1 MFLAKQISSLHKVRE
16 FDSLSMNEITKET
29 VLRGERFTYQ
39 ISMRSD
45 APVIGNIKIES
56 PLLDHIKIYKVEQ
69 SVMDA
74 PVIDR
79 IQEIGYIT
87 TEPGLMPDLLL
98 PLDNNGYLTLNMAGK
113 TVWIEVNIPNDFPAG
128 EYTIKFSYETFDF
141 NNPDAPHAI
150 IATKTMTIEVLP
162 LAKKEQSL
170 IYTRW
175 FYADCIADYHN
186 VPIWSDAHFDLVEAY
201 IREAVD
207 VGINMI
213 LVPIHTPPLDT
224 AIGTFRPCVQLVD
237 IEKKGEKYI
246 FGFEKLRRF
255 IQICKR
261 QGVRYYEM
269 AHMFSQWGAKCAA
282 NIMVEENGVKSYMF
296 GWHVASQAPEYIEFL
311 RQYISAL
318 SNELELLGVSENTYY
333 HISDEPTIDKIDAYR
348 TAVEL
353 IRPFIGNCHTFDAL
367 SSTEFYEQGLVECP
381 VTGVSHI
388 QDFMPLNVP
397 NQWVYYCCEP
407 QQIYTNSLI
416 AMPSCRTRIL
426 GVLIYKYDIKGFL
439 HWGFNFY
446 NAVVSYY
453 KINPYVT
460 TSADGR
466 LPSGD
471 PFIVY
476 PAKDGAYPSVRGKV
490 TYEAIGDIDLC
501 RTLEGYIGRDD
512 VIKMIDAVAGMD
524 VRFDCYPLDS
534 DFLPNLRA
542 TVIKKL
548 KEYI

>member
-1 MFLAKQISSLHKVRE
+1 MILAKQISSLHKVR
-16 FDSLSMNEITKET
+16 LSDALNMNEITKET
-29 VLRGERFTYQ
+29 VLRGERFAYQ
-39 ISMRSD
+39 ISMKSD
-45 APVIGNIKIES
+45 LPVIGNISIES
-56 PLLDHIKIYKVEQ
+56 PLLDHIRIYKVENA
-69 SVMDA
+69 VMDA
-74 PVIDR
+74 PVVDR
-79 IQEIGYIT
+79 VKEIGYIT

-98 PLDNNGYLTLNMAGK
+98 PIENNSILTVSVAGK
-113 TVWIEVNIPNDFPAG
+113 SLWIELNIPKDMTAG
-128 EYTIKFSYETFDF
+128 EYKINFTYETFDF
-141 NNPDAPHAI
+141 AAPDTTRTVT
-150 IATKTMTIEVLP
+150 ATKTMTVEVLP
-162 LAKKEQSL
+162 LTKKEQSL

-186 VPIWSDAHFDLVEAY
+186 VPIYSDAHFDLIEAY

-224 AIGTFRPCVQLVD
+224 AIGTERPCVQLVD
-237 IEKKGEKYI
+237 IKKVGDEYI
-246 FGFEKLRRF
+246 FGFEKLHRF
-255 IQICKR
+255 IDICKR
-261 QGVRYYEM
+261 AGIRYYEM

-296 GWHVASQAPEYIEFL
+296 GWHVASTSPAYIDFL
-311 RQYISAL
+311 KQYISAI
-318 SNELELLGVSENTYY
+318 SKELEHLGVAEGAYF

-348 TAVEL
+348 TAVEA
-353 IRPFIGNCHTFDAL
+353 IRPFIYNCQTFDAL
-367 SSTEFYEQGLVECP
+367 SSKEFYEQGLVECP
-381 VTGVSHI
+381 VTMVSHI
-388 QDFMPLNVP
+388 HDFLPLNVP

-407 QQIYTNSLI
+407 QRTYTNSLM

-446 NAVVSYY
+446 NSLVSYY
-453 KINPYVT
+453 NVDPYVT
-460 TSADGR
+460 TSCYGR

-476 PAKDGAYPSVRGKV
+476 PAKNGAYPSIRGKV

-501 RTLEGYIGRDD
+501 RTLEEYIGRDE
-512 VIKMIDAVAGMD
+512 VVKMIDKFADMD
-524 VRFDCYPLDS
+524 VRFDSYPLDV
-534 DFLPNLRA
+534 DFLPQLRA
-542 TVIKKL
+542 AMIEKI

>member
-150 IATKTMTIEVLP
+150 IAAKTMTIEVLP

-224 AIGTFRPCVQLVD
+224 AIGTTRPCVQLVD
-237 IEKKGEKYI
+237 IKNDADIYS
-246 FGFEKLRRF
+246 FSFEKLERF
-255 IQICKR
+255 VEICKR
-261 QGVRYYEM
+261 AGVKYYEM

-282 NIMVEENGVKSYMF
+282 NIMVEENGVKNYKF
-296 GWHVASQAPEYIEFL
+296 GWHVASTAPEYIEFL
-311 RQYISAL
+311 KQYISAL
-318 SNELELLGVSENTYY
+318 SAKLEQLGIAENTYY

-348 TAVEL
+348 TAVET
-353 IRPFIGNCHTFDAL
+353 IRPLIGNAHTFDAL
-367 SSTEFYEQGLVECP
+367 SSREFYEEGLVECP
-381 VTGVSHI
+381 VTAVAHMNE
-388 QDFMPLNVP
+388 FLALNVP

-446 NAVVSYY
+446 NSVVSYY
-453 KINPYVT
+453 KVNPYVT
-460 TSADGR
+460 TSCDGR

-476 PAKDGAYPSVRGKV
+476 PAKCGAYPSIRGKV
-490 TYEAIGDIDLC
+490 TYEAIGDMDLC
-501 RTLEGYIGRDD
+501 RTLEEYIGRDD
-512 VIKMIDAVAGMD
+512 VVKMIDSIAGMD
-524 VRFDCYPLDS
+524 VKFDTYPLDN
-534 DFLPNLRA
+534 DFLPKLRNA
-542 TVIKKL
+542 MIEKF

>member
-282 NIMVEENGVKSYMF
+282 NIMVEENGKLDYMF
-296 GWHVASQAPEYIEFL
+296 SWHTESTSPVYIDFL
-311 RQYISAL
+311 KQYISAI
-318 SNELELLGVSENTYY
+318 SSELTALGVAENTYY

-348 TAVEL
+348 TAVET
-353 IRPFIGNCHTFDAL
+353 IRPLTGNAHTFDAL
-367 SSTEFYEQGLVECP
+367 SSREFYEEGLVECP
-381 VTGVSHI
+381 VTAVAHI
-388 QDFMPLNVP
+388 NEFLAINVP
-397 NQWVYYCCEP
+397 NQWIYYCCEP
-407 QQIYTNSLI
+407 QQIYTNSLM

-476 PAKDGAYPSVRGKV
+476 PAKDGAYPTIRGKV
-490 TYEAIGDIDLC
+490 TYEAIGDMDLC
-501 RTLEGYIGRDD
+501 RTLEEYIGRDE

>member
-16 FDSLSMNEITKET
+16 TDSLNMSEVTRQT

-39 ISMRSD
+39 ISMKTD
-45 APVIGNIKIES
+45 APYVGNIKIES
-56 PLLDHIKIYKVEQ
+56 PLLDNIRIYKVEQ
-69 SVMDA
+69 SAMDA
-74 PVIDR
+74 PVTER
-79 IQEIGYIT
+79 VQEFGYIT
-87 TEPGLMPDLLL
+87 TEPGLMPDLLV
-98 PLDNNGYLTLNMAGK
+98 PIENNSFLTVTVNGK
-113 TVWIEVNIPNDFPAG
+113 TLWIEINIPKDIEAG
-128 EYTIKFSYETFDF
+128 EYKIDFTYHKFDLHRPEEGSDL
-141 NNPDAPHAI
+141 AVS
-150 IATKTMTIEVLP
+150 KTMTIEVLP
-162 LAKKEQSL
+162 VAKKEQSL

-186 VPIWSDAHFDLVEAY
+186 VPIYSDEHFDLIEAY

-213 LVPIHTPPLDT
+213 LVPVHTPPLDT
-224 AIGTFRPCVQLVD
+224 AKGTRRPCVQLVD
-237 IEKKGEKYI
+237 IKKVGDEYI
-246 FGFEKLRRF
+246 FGFEKLHRF
-255 IQICKR
+255 IDICKR
-261 QGVRYYEM
+261 AGVRYYEM

-282 NIMVEENGVKSYMF
+282 NIMVEENGVKSYKF
-296 GWHVASQAPEYIEFL
+296 GWHVASTAPEYIEFL
-311 RQYISAL
+311 KQYISAL
-318 SNELELLGVSENTYY
+318 SRELEALGVAENTYY
-333 HISDEPTIDKIDAYR
+333 HISDEPMIDMIDAYR
-348 TAVEL
+348 TAVEA

-367 SSTEFYEQGLVECP
+367 SSKEFYEQGLVECP
-381 VTGVSHI
+381 VTAVAHMNS
-388 QDFMPLNVP
+388 FLPLGVP

-407 QQIYTNSLI
+407 QLTYTNSLMS
-416 AMPSCRTRIL
+416 MPSCRTRIL

-476 PAKDGAYPSVRGKV
+476 PTKGGAYPSIRGKV
-490 TYEAIGDIDLC
+490 TYEAIGDMDLC
-501 RTLEGYIGRDD
+501 RTLEEYIGRDE
-512 VIKMIDAVAGMD
+512 VIRMIDSIAGMD
-524 VRFDCYPLDS
+524 VKFDTYPLDN
-534 DFLPNLRA
+534 DFLPKLRNA
-542 TVIKKL
+542 MIEKI

>member
-1 MFLAKQISSLHKVRE
+1 MFLAKQISSLHKVR
-16 FDSLSMNEITKET
+16 LSDALNMNEITKET
-29 VLRGERFTYQ
+29 VLRGERFAYQ
-39 ISMRSD
+39 ISMKSD
-45 APVIGNIKIES
+45 LPVIGNISIES
-56 PLLDHIKIYKVEQ
+56 PLLDHIRIYKVENA
-69 SVMDA
+69 VMDA
-74 PVIDR
+74 PVVDR
-79 IQEIGYIT
+79 VKEIGYIT

-98 PLDNNGYLTLNMAGK
+98 PIENNSILTVSVAGK
-113 TVWIEVNIPNDFPAG
+113 SLWIELNIPKDMTAG
-128 EYTIKFSYETFDF
+128 EYKINFTYETFDF
-141 NNPDAPHAI
+141 AAPDTTRTVT
-150 IATKTMTIEVLP
+150 ATKTMTVEVLP
-162 LAKKEQSL
+162 LTKKEQSL

-186 VPIWSDAHFDLVEAY
+186 VPIYSDAHFDLIEAY

-224 AIGTFRPCVQLVD
+224 AIGTERPCVQLVD
-237 IEKKGEKYI
+237 IKKVGDEYI

-255 IQICKR
+255 IDICKR
-261 QGVRYYEM
+261 AGIRYYEM

-296 GWHVASQAPEYIEFL
+296 GWHVASTSPAYIDFL
-311 RQYISAL
+311 KQYISAI
-318 SNELELLGVSENTYY
+318 SKELEHLGVAEGAYF

-348 TAVEL
+348 TAVEA
-353 IRPFIGNCHTFDAL
+353 IRPFIYNCHTFDAL
-367 SSTEFYEQGLVECP
+367 SSKEFYEQGLVECP
-381 VTGVSHI
+381 VTMVSHI
-388 QDFMPLNVP
+388 HDFLPLNVP

-407 QQIYTNSLI
+407 QRTYTNSLM

-446 NAVVSYY
+446 NSFVSYY
-453 KINPYVT
+453 NVDPYVT
-460 TSADGR
+460 TSCYGR

-476 PAKDGAYPSVRGKV
+476 PAKNGAYPSIRGKV
-490 TYEAIGDIDLC
+490 TYEAIGDLDLC
-501 RTLEGYIGRDD
+501 RTLEEYIGRDE
-512 VIKMIDAVAGMD
+512 VVKMIDKFADMD
-524 VRFDCYPLDS
+524 VRFDSYPLDV
-534 DFLPNLRA
+534 DFLPQLRA
-542 TVIKKL
+542 AMIEKI

>member
-1 MFLAKQISSLHKVRE
+1 MFLAKQISSLHKVLE
-16 FDSLSMNEITKET
+16 FDSLRMNEITKET

-56 PLLDHIKIYKVEQ
+56 PLIDHIKIYKVEQ

-87 TEPGLMPDLLL
+87 TDPGLMPDLLL

-141 NNPDAPHAI
+141 HNPDVPHAI

-282 NIMVEENGVKSYMF
+282 NIMVEENGKLDYMF
-296 GWHVASQAPEYIEFL
+296 NWHTESTSPAYIDFL
-311 RQYISAL
+311 KQYISAI
-318 SNELELLGVSENTYY
+318 SSELTALGVAENTYY

-348 TAVEL
+348 TAVET
-353 IRPFIGNCHTFDAL
+353 IRPFIGNAHTFDAL
-367 SSTEFYEQGLVECP
+367 SSREFYEEGLVECP
-381 VTGVSHI
+381 VTAVAHMNEFLG
-388 QDFMPLNVP
+388 LNVP

-407 QQIYTNSLI
+407 QQIYTNSLM

-476 PAKDGAYPSVRGKV
+476 PAKDGAYPTIRGKV

-501 RTLEGYIGRDD
+501 RTLEEYIGRDE

-542 TVIKKL
+542 TVIKKI

>member
-141 NNPDAPHAI
+141 HNPDAPHAI

-224 AIGTFRPCVQLVD
+224 AVGTFRPCVQLVD

-282 NIMVEENGVKSYMF
+282 NIMVEENGKLDYMF
-296 GWHVASQAPEYIEFL
+296 SWHTESTSPVYIDFL
-311 RQYISAL
+311 KQYISAI
-318 SNELELLGVSENTYY
+318 SSELTALGVAENTYY

-348 TAVEL
+348 TAVET
-353 IRPFIGNCHTFDAL
+353 IRPLTGNAHTFDAL
-367 SSTEFYEQGLVECP
+367 SSREFYEEGLVECP
-381 VTGVSHI
+381 VTAVAHI
-388 QDFMPLNVP
+388 NEFLAINVP
-397 NQWVYYCCEP
+397 NQWIYYCCEP
-407 QQIYTNSLI
+407 QQIYTNSLM

-476 PAKDGAYPSVRGKV
+476 PAKDGAYPTIRGKV
-490 TYEAIGDIDLC
+490 TYEAIGDMDLC
-501 RTLEGYIGRDD
+501 RTLEEYIGRDE

>member
-282 NIMVEENGVKSYMF
+282 NIMVEENGAKSYMF
-296 GWHVASQAPEYIEFL
+296 GWHVTSQAPEYIEFL

-388 QDFMPLNVP
+388 QDFMSLNVP

-446 NAVVSYY
+446 NSVVSYY
-453 KINPYVT
+453 KVNPYVT
-460 TSADGR
+460 TSCDGR

-490 TYEAIGDIDLC
+490 TYEAIGDMDLC
-501 RTLEGYIGRDD
+501 RTLEEYIGRDE
-512 VIKMIDAVAGMD
+512 VIKLIDNVAGMD

-542 TVIKKL
+542 TVIKKI

>member
-1 MFLAKQISSLHKVRE
+1 MFLSKQISSLHKVRE

-56 PLLDHIKIYKVEQ
+56 PLIDHIKIYKVEQ

-224 AIGTFRPCVQLVD
+224 AIGTTRPCVQLVD
-237 IEKKGEKYI
+237 IKKDADIYS
-246 FGFEKLRRF
+246 FSFEKLERF
-255 IQICKR
+255 VEICKR
-261 QGVRYYEM
+261 AGVKYYEM

-282 NIMVEENGVKSYMF
+282 NIMVEENGVKNYKF
-296 GWHVASQAPEYIEFL
+296 GWHVASTAPEYIEFL
-311 RQYISAL
+311 KQYISAL
-318 SNELELLGVSENTYY
+318 SAKLEQLGIAENTYY

-348 TAVEL
+348 TAVET
-353 IRPFIGNCHTFDAL
+353 IRPLIGNAHTFDAL
-367 SSTEFYEQGLVECP
+367 SSREFYEEGLVECP
-381 VTGVSHI
+381 VTAVAHMNE
-388 QDFMPLNVP
+388 FLALNVP
-397 NQWVYYCCEP
+397 NQWVYYCCDP

-501 RTLEGYIGRDD
+501 RTLEEYIGRDE
-512 VIKMIDAVAGMD
+512 VIKLIDNVAGMD

-542 TVIKKL
+542 TVIKKI

>member
-1 MFLAKQISSLHKVRE
+1 MFLAKQISSLQKVRE

-296 GWHVASQAPEYIEFL
+296 GWHVSSQAPEYIEFL

-348 TAVEL
+348 TAVDL

-388 QDFMPLNVP
+388 QDFMSLNVP

-446 NAVVSYY
+446 NSVVSYY
-453 KINPYVT
+453 KVNPYVT
-460 TSADGR
+460 TSCDGR

-490 TYEAIGDIDLC
+490 TYEAIGDMDLC
-501 RTLEGYIGRDD
+501 RTLEEYIGRDE
-512 VIKMIDAVAGMD
+512 VIKLIDNVAGMD

-542 TVIKKL
+542 TVIKKI

>member
-56 PLLDHIKIYKVEQ
+56 PLLDHLKFYKVEQ

-296 GWHVASQAPEYIEFL
+296 GWRVASTAPEYIEFL
-311 RQYISAL
+311 KQYISAL
-318 SNELELLGVSENTYY
+318 SAKLEQLGIAENTYY

-348 TAVEL
+348 TAVET
-353 IRPFIGNCHTFDAL
+353 IRPLIGNAHTFDAL
-367 SSTEFYEQGLVECP
+367 SSREFYEEGLVECP
-381 VTGVSHI
+381 VTAVAHMNE
-388 QDFMPLNVP
+388 FLALNVP
-397 NQWVYYCCEP
+397 NQWTYYCCDP
-407 QQIYTNSLI
+407 QMVYTNSLM

-446 NAVVSYY
+446 NSVVSYY

-460 TSADGR
+460 SSCDGR

-471 PFIVY
+471 PYIVY
-476 PAKDGAYPSVRGKV
+476 PAKDGAYPSIRGKV
-490 TYEAIGDIDLC
+490 TYEAIGDMDLC
-501 RTLEGYIGRDD
+501 RTLEEYIGRDE
-512 VIKMIDAVAGMD
+512 VIKLIDNVAEME
-524 VRFDCYPLDS
+524 VKFDSYPLECDY
-534 DFLPNLRA
+534 LPKLRA
-542 TVIKKL
+542 AMIEKIKK
-548 KEYI
+548 YI

>member
-1 MFLAKQISSLHKVRE
+1 MFLSKQISSLHKVRE

-201 IREAVD
+201 I
-207 VGINMI
+207 
-213 LVPIHTPPLDT
+213 L
-224 AIGTFRPCVQLVD
+224 F
-237 IEKKGEKYI
+237 
-246 FGFEKLRRF
+246 
-255 IQICKR
+255 
-261 QGVRYYEM
+261 
-269 AHMFSQWGAKCAA
+269 
-282 NIMVEENGVKSYMF
+282 
-296 GWHVASQAPEYIEFL
+296 
-311 RQYISAL
+311 
-318 SNELELLGVSENTYY
+318 
-333 HISDEPTIDKIDAYR
+333 
-348 TAVEL
+348 
-353 IRPFIGNCHTFDAL
+353 
-367 SSTEFYEQGLVECP
+367 
-381 VTGVSHI
+381 
-388 QDFMPLNVP
+388 
-397 NQWVYYCCEP
+397 
-407 QQIYTNSLI
+407 
-416 AMPSCRTRIL
+416 
-426 GVLIYKYDIKGFL
+426 
-439 HWGFNFY
+439 
-446 NAVVSYY
+446 
-453 KINPYVT
+453 
-460 TSADGR
+460 
-466 LPSGD
+466 
-471 PFIVY
+471 
-476 PAKDGAYPSVRGKV
+476 
-490 TYEAIGDIDLC
+490 
-501 RTLEGYIGRDD
+501 
-512 VIKMIDAVAGMD
+512 
-524 VRFDCYPLDS
+524 
-534 DFLPNLRA
+534 
-542 TVIKKL
+542 
-548 KEYI
+548 

>member
-56 PLLDHIKIYKVEQ
+56 PLLDHLKFYKVEQ

-113 TVWIEVNIPNDFPAG
+113 TVWIEVNIPSDFPAG

-150 IATKTMTIEVLP
+150 IAAKTMTIEVLP

-224 AIGTFRPCVQLVD
+224 AIGTTRPCVQLVD
-237 IEKKGEKYI
+237 IKKDADIYS
-246 FGFEKLRRF
+246 FSFEKLERF
-255 IQICKR
+255 GEICKR
-261 QGVRYYEM
+261 AGVKYYEM

-282 NIMVEENGVKSYMF
+282 NIMVEENGVKNYKF
-296 GWHVASQAPEYIEFL
+296 GWHVASTAPEYIEFL
-311 RQYISAL
+311 KQYISAL
-318 SNELELLGVSENTYY
+318 SAKLEQLGIAENTYY

-348 TAVEL
+348 TAVET
-353 IRPFIGNCHTFDAL
+353 IRPLIGNAHTFDAL
-367 SSTEFYEQGLVECP
+367 SSREFYEEGLVECP
-381 VTGVSHI
+381 VTAVAHMNE
-388 QDFMPLNVP
+388 FLALNVP

-446 NAVVSYY
+446 NSVVSYY
-453 KINPYVT
+453 KVNPYVT
-460 TSADGR
+460 TSCDGR

-490 TYEAIGDIDLC
+490 TYEAIGDMDLC
-501 RTLEGYIGRDD
+501 RTLEEYIGRDE
-512 VIKMIDAVAGMD
+512 VIRMIDSIAGMD
-524 VRFDCYPLDS
+524 VKFDTYPLDN
-534 DFLPNLRA
+534 DFLPRLRNA
-542 TVIKKL
+542 MIEKF